1 MTKVKSLVCDRC
13 EKNGW
18 VVEWSACHSR
28 VHFPGALST
37 DSGGVGRKVNED
49 VHKLALAAF
58 EVLPNPALLSLIDDI
73 PEDVF
78 KDLSTYHQIFIRE

>member
-1 MTKVKSLVCDRC
+1 M
-13 EKNGW
+13 
-18 VVEWSACHSR
+18 
-28 VHFPGALST
+28 
-37 DSGGVGRKVNED
+37 
-49 VHKLALAAF
+49 HKLALAAF

>member
-1 MTKVKSLVCDRC
+1 ML
-13 EKNGW
+13 
-18 VVEWSACHSR
+18 EWSACHSR
-28 VHFPGALST
+28 VHFPSALST

-58 EVLPNPALLSLIDDI
+58 DVLPNTALLSLIDDI